1 MEQMRRNLG
10 VQLKKIRYQ
19 RGMSLDDMAKQ
30 TDVSKAQLAQMEK
43 GESNPTVST
52 IWKIA
57 DGLKISFS
65 SLLQPPK
72 STVKKISSSEMPF
85 VAEDEGRYR
94 VFSIIPYSPERGWEL
109 YRIELD
115 RHCSYE
121 SVAHM
126 DGVEECV
133 TVVTGELE
141 IILEAEE
148 IQLESGDTLV
158 FSGNQPHHYINTSE
172 TTSIIHLII
181 TYQMF
186 DVGWSREN

>member
-19 RGMSLDDMAKQ
+19 RGMSLDDMAKL

-72 STVKKISSSEMPF
+72 STVKKISSSEIPF
-85 VAEDEGRYR
+85 VTEDEGRYR

-126 DGVEECV
+126 DGVEESL
-133 TVVTGELE
+133 TVVTGELK

-158 FSGNQPHHYINTSE
+158 FSGNQTHHYINTSE

-186 DVGWSREN
+186 DTGWSREN